1 MANGTNL
8 RELTAKE
15 IEAVAGGNII
25 QEAGQK
31 VLAWFLG
38 GTSSGCGSACAESK
52 GQIQGELAR
61 FR

>member
-1 MANGTNL
+1 MTQGANL
-8 RELTAKE
+8 RELTVEE

-38 GTSSGCGSACAESK
+38 GACGAACAESK
-52 GQIQGELAR
+52 GQINGELAR

>member
-1 MANGTNL
+1 MTQDADL
-8 RELTAKE
+8 RQLAVEE

-25 QEAGQK
+25 LEAGQAYQ
-31 VLAWFLG
+31 AWFTCLK
-38 GTSSGCGSACAESK
+38 SCAESK